1 MFWQWWSIHSI
12 LGFPPPPFSSFLV
25 LRIFHRFI
33 MLVIAGVWTFIAPK
47 HIHTQREEERR
58 GKRDVCMLVHIWCD
72 KKFVLNVIE
81 HEAAHIRS
89 SISCFVRSFVCRMA
103 LRSIVLFAMHFPN
116 WANWL
121 TEHMNVPMW
130 ELMFVYFAFVQNAFD
145 SMEHQMHEKLFL
157 SYRLMLI
164 LMLELW
170 LHWSIHYYHPT

>member
-1 MFWQWWSIHSI
+1 MVISFNSR
-12 LGFPPPPFSSFLV
+12 FPPTSVFFFFSFANFPSFYYACNRRCLNV
-25 LRIFHRFI
+25 YRAQTH
-33 MLVIAGVWTFIAPK
+33 T
-47 HIHTQREEERR
+47 HTQREEERR